1 MLAIQAGKLL
11 THRMLLRAVWSSAYE
26 QDVATPRLFV
36 TQLRRKIEA
45 DPAHPAHILTEPGIG
60 YRFHMS
66 V

>member
-1 MLAIQAGKLL
+1 
-11 THRMLLRAVWSSAYE
+11 
-26 QDVATPRLFV
+26 VATLRVFV

-66 V
+66 VWIRRITYHV